1 MRILRYLILG
11 VILSFGILGMCN
23 CGNNNSAELY
33 PMPNENDEW
42 GYVDRSGEWVIEPQF
57 SNAYDFQDG
66 IARVYEA
73 SDGSYGYIDSNGK
86 WIIEPQYLDAGDF
99 SEGLLL

>member
-1 MRILRYLILG
+1 
-11 VILSFGILGMCN
+11 MCN

-86 WIIEPQYLDAGDF
+86 WIRNIWMPEILVK
-99 SEGLLL
+99 GLLL